1 MPIQTPLPAPFSG
14 RPLQI
19 PGKSASRSNVSISM
33 NGFMNPGY
41 FIAPTIVAEVQDGTR
56 LVDEEPFGPILPILR
71 FRAVEDAVRRANSSR
86 YGLSG
91 SVWTNDLTKG
101 SEIAERLEAG
111 TVWVNQHGALP
122 DPRIPFGG
130 AKESGIWP
138 GILGAGPQEL
148 HGAASG

>member
-1 MPIQTPLPAPFSG
+1 M
-14 RPLQI
+14 
-19 PGKSASRSNVSISM
+19 
-33 NGFMNPGY
+33 
-41 FIAPTIVAEVQDGTR
+41 AEVQDGTR

-130 AKESGIWP
+130 AKESGI
-138 GILGAGPQEL
+138 GREYSVLGLKSYMEPQVV
-148 HGAASG
+148 SIPRTDPSDKP

>member
-1 MPIQTPLPAPFSG
+1 M
-14 RPLQI
+14 
-19 PGKSASRSNVSISM
+19 
-33 NGFMNPGY
+33 
-41 FIAPTIVAEVQDGTR
+41 AEVLDGTR